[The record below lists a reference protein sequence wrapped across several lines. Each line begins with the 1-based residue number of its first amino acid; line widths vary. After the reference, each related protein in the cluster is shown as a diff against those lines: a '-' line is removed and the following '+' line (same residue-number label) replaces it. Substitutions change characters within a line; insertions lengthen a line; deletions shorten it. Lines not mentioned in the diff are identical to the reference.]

1 MPAKQPLTSQEET
14 PQEVDRIREILFG
27 SQMRDYEQRFQVIRH
42 DLERLQQE
50 LDRLAGR
57 LAEQDSE
64 QSKKLERLRK
74 ESREAD
80 EALRTALRETAQQL
94 TNDKVD
100 RMALGEMLIEMG
112 NRLKA
117 AVLASDLL
125 QRLDDTTQG

>member
-80 EALRTALRETAQQL
+80 EALRSALRETAQQL

>member
-80 EALRTALRETAQQL
+80 EALRSALRETAQQL

-125 QRLDDTTQG
+125 QGLDDTTQG

>member
-1 MPAKQPLTSQEET
+1 MAKTLPVSET
-14 PQEVDRIREILFG
+14 TQEVDRIREIIFG
-27 SQMRDYEQRFQVIRH
+27 PQMRDYEERFQAVRR

-50 LDRLAGR
+50 LDRLSER
-57 LAEQDSE
+57 LAGQDSE

-80 EALRTALRETAQQL
+80 EALRRDLREIAQQL

-100 RMALGEMLIEMG
+100 RLVLGDMLIEIG

-117 AVLASDLL
+117 GTLESDLL
-125 QRLDDTTQG
+125 TGLGETAQG

>member
-14 PQEVDRIREILFG
+14 PQEVDRIRDILFG

-80 EALRTALRETAQQL
+80 EALRRALRETAQQL

-100 RMALGEMLIEMG
+100 RLALGDMLIEIG
-112 NRLKA
+112 NRLKTG
-117 AVLASDLL
+117 VLSSDLL
-125 QRLDDTTQG
+125 QGLEEITHG

>member
-80 EALRTALRETAQQL
+80 EALRRALRETAQQL

-100 RMALGEMLIEMG
+100 RLALGDMLIEIG
-112 NRLKA
+112 NRLKTG
-117 AVLASDLL
+117 VLSSDLL
-125 QRLDDTTQG
+125 QGLEEITHG

>member
-14 PQEVDRIREILFG
+14 PQEVDRIRDILFG
-27 SQMRDYEQRFQVIRH
+27 SQMRDYEQHFQVIRH

-80 EALRTALRETAQQL
+80 EALRRALRETAQQL

-100 RMALGEMLIEMG
+100 RLALGDMLIEIG
-112 NRLKA
+112 NRLKTG
-117 AVLASDLL
+117 VLSSDLL
-125 QRLDDTTQG
+125 QGLEEITHG

>member
-1 MPAKQPLTSQEET
+1 MPAKQSAIPQQET
-14 PQEVDRIREILFG
+14 PQEVDRIRDILFG
-27 SQMRDYEQRFQVIRH
+27 SQMRDYEQRFQMILR

-50 LDRLAGR
+50 IDRLSDR

-80 EALRTALRETAQQL
+80 EALRRALRETAQQL

-100 RMALGEMLIEMG
+100 RMALGDMLIEIG
-112 NRLKA
+112 NRLKTG
-117 AVLASDLL
+117 VLSSDLL
-125 QRLDDTTQG
+125 QDLDEIAQG

>member
-1 MPAKQPLTSQEET
+1 MPAKQPAVSQEET
-14 PQEVDRIREILFG
+14 PQEVDRIRDIIFG
-27 SQMRDYEQRFQVIRH
+27 SQMRDYEQRFQMILR

-50 LDRLAGR
+50 IDRLSDR

-80 EALRTALRETAQQL
+80 EALRRALRETAQQL

-100 RMALGEMLIEMG
+100 RLALGDMLIEIG
-112 NRLKA
+112 NRLKTGM
-117 AVLASDLL
+117 LSSDLL
-125 QRLDDTTQG
+125 QGLEEIAQG